1 MDMIAEVNKFL
12 DEYEAELQKANK
24 NVHVHVL
31 PLFHKYTGFGYVVT
45 TLEEAVNARNQN
57 FKNDIKKQ
65 LEELDNTPLTHKQ
78 YEEKKK
84 EIMNRENV
92 YASMTL
98 CPSEN
103 PSSNQYF
110 YREITRRYM
119 QAVLTEAGL
128 TTEQIDEEFRRIW
141 EGMDFYA
148 MFMFFETSAYKYA
161 EDNGRPMSEN
171 YIYDYE
177 DISKYKYQ
185 ENMLNRLMSMIKDK
199 YSSKKK

>member
-1 MDMIAEVNKFL
+1 MDMIAAVNKLL
-12 DEYEAELQKANK
+12 DEYEAELQKTNK
-24 NVHVHVL
+24 NTF
-31 PLFHKYTGFGYVVT
+31 PLFHKYNGFGYVVI
-45 TLEEAVNARNQN
+45 TLEEAVSVRNQN
-57 FKNDIKKQ
+57 FKNDIKNQ
-65 LEELDNTPLTHKQ
+65 LEELDNTPLTRKQ
-78 YEEKKK
+78 YEEKK
-84 EIMNRENV
+84 EELMNRENV

-177 DISKYKYQ
+177 YISKYKYQ
-185 ENMLNRLMSMIKDK
+185 ENMLNRLMYMIKEK
-199 YSSKKK
+199 YFSKKK

>member
-1 MDMIAEVNKFL
+1 MDMIAAVNKFL
-12 DEYEAELQKANK
+12 DEYEAELQKTNK
-24 NVHVHVL
+24 NTF
-31 PLFHKYTGFGYVVT
+31 PLFHKYNGFGYVVI
-45 TLEEAVNARNQN
+45 TLEEAVSVRNQN
-57 FKNDIKKQ
+57 FKNDIKNQ
-65 LEELDNTPLTHKQ
+65 LEELDNTPLTRKQ
-78 YEEKKK
+78 YEEKK
-84 EIMNRENV
+84 EELMNRENV

-110 YREITRRYM
+110 YREITRHYM